1 MAELGCILSVVFIFG
16 AFLFGSGSGSSKK
29 LEQNHSGDHYTFEAN
44 HSVFGDQSSTGG
56 VSMKKARSRDSLL
69 TGYDVR

>member
-1 MAELGCILSVVFIFG
+1 MGVLGCIVSVFLIFG
-16 AFLFGSGSGSSKK
+16 AFLFSPGSSSRK
-29 LEQNHSGDHYTFEAN
+29 QRHSGDHYTFDAN